1 MLYTWLPSKKVFY
14 IQRKSLKTKTSRSLL
29 TRCSLAML
37 QSFHLPHPSSSLTEA
52 TRSESSFQERGRIR
66 GKLAQPSYLFV
77 NLGELLQV
85 ILQEGNFLLLGSTA
99 SSIVTVQL
107 YTLHQ
112 HKGSAEISLQTA
124 HPQPQRHAEEP
135 F

>member
-1 MLYTWLPSKKVFY
+1 MFSGDVIVLSPLY
-14 IQRKSLKTKTSRSLL
+14 Q
-29 TRCSLAML
+29 
-37 QSFHLPHPSSSLTEA
+37 SSSLTEA
-52 TRSESSFQERGRIR
+52 TRSESSFQERRRSR

-112 HKGSAEISLQTA
+112 DKGSAESASKLPTL
-124 HPQPQRHAEEP
+124 HPSIMRKSHSKYLWEEIP
-135 F
+135 DPTKGLF